1 MAKKL
6 SVPKDFQVGDIVLVE
21 CEGRGVRQSTKWRNR
36 WVDDMDD
43 YVGKC
48 WEVDVPNNS
57 SGSGGLGV
65 FLKQS
70 DPNTPRYGFPEKVL
84 RLIKRGDKTYFREGD
99 KVLVARK
106 SETVNWNSDGDMD
119 GTLGKVY
126 EVADTRG
133 QTDDYQPS
141 LRLQTET
148 GWWLYGTD
156 CIELY
161 TGQVA
166 NDQPQ
171 PQPIVTFTITEP
183 LQPWEK
189 F

>member
-21 CEGRGVRQSTKWRNR
+21 CSGAAIRKSAKWKNT
-36 WVDDMDD
+36 WTATMDGA
-43 YVGKC
+43 VGKC
-48 WEVDVPNNS
+48 LEVKRENTGYGV
-57 SGSGGLGV
+57 GLAFNDGI
-65 FLKQS
+65 F
-70 DPNTPRYGFPEKVL
+70 GFPEKSL

-106 SETVNWNSDGDMD
+106 SETVNWNSDGGMD

-126 EVADTRG
+126 EVTNTNS
-133 QTDDYQPS
+133 QTDDYRPS

-148 GWWLYGTD
+148 GWWFYGTD

-166 NDQPQ
+166 DDQPQ

-183 LQPWEK
+183 LQSWER

>member
-1 MAKKL
+1 MARKL

-21 CEGRGVRQSTKWRNR
+21 QSGKGMRRSPKWQNG
-36 WVDDMDD
+36 WSHEMELE
-43 YVGKC
+43 VGKC
-48 WEVDVPNNS
+48 LEV
-57 SGSGGLGV
+57 
-65 FLKQS
+65 KY
-70 DPNTPRYGFPEKVL
+70 PNTGQGVWLKSSHPDGATFGYPEKVL

-106 SETVNWNSDGDMD
+106 SETIHWNSDGGMD
-119 GTLGKVY
+119 ATLGKVY
-126 EVADTRG
+126 EVLVTRG
-133 QTDDYQPS
+133 QADDYDPS

-166 NDQPQ
+166 DDQPQ

-183 LQPWEK
+183 LQSWER

>member
-21 CEGRGVRQSTKWRNR
+21 CSGAAIRKSAKWKNT
-36 WVDDMDD
+36 WTATMDGA
-43 YVGKC
+43 VGKC
-48 WEVDVPNNS
+48 LEVKRENTGYGV
-57 SGSGGLGV
+57 GLAFNDGI
-65 FLKQS
+65 F
-70 DPNTPRYGFPEKVL
+70 GFPEKSL

-106 SETVNWNSDGDMD
+106 SETVNWNSDGGMD

-126 EVADTRG
+126 EVTNTNS
-133 QTDDYQPS
+133 QTDDYRPS

-148 GWWLYGTD
+148 GWWFYGTD

-166 NDQPQ
+166 DDQPQ
-171 PQPIVTFTITEP
+171 PQPIVTFTISEP
-183 LQPWEK
+183 LQSWER

>member
-1 MAKKL
+1 MARKI

-21 CEGRGVRQSTKWRNR
+21 CSGAAIRKSVKWKNTWTATMEGA
-36 WVDDMDD
+36 
-43 YVGKC
+43 VGKC
-48 WEVDVPNNS
+48 LEVKRENTGYGV
-57 SGSGGLGV
+57 GLAFNDGI
-65 FLKQS
+65 F
-70 DPNTPRYGFPEKVL
+70 GFPEKSL

-106 SETVNWNSDGDMD
+106 SETVSWNALGEMD

-126 EVADTRG
+126 EVTNTNS
-133 QTDDYQPS
+133 QTDDYRPS

-148 GWWLYGTD
+148 GWWYYGTD

-161 TGQVA
+161 TGQTPD
-166 NDQPQ
+166 DQPR
-171 PQPIVTFTITEP
+171 PQPIATFTITEP
-183 LQPWEK
+183 LQSWER

>member
-1 MAKKL
+1 MARKL

-21 CEGRGVRQSTKWRNR
+21 QSGKDMRRSPKWQNG
-36 WVDDMDD
+36 WSHEMESE
-43 YVGKC
+43 VGKC
-48 WEVDVPNNS
+48 LEVMYPNSGQGVWLKS
-57 SGSGGLGV
+57 SH
-65 FLKQS
+65 
-70 DPNTPRYGFPEKVL
+70 PYGATFGYPEKVL

-106 SETVNWNSDGDMD
+106 SETVNWNSDGGMD

-126 EVADTRG
+126 EVTNTNS
-133 QTDDYQPS
+133 QTDDYRPS

-183 LQPWEK
+183 LQSWER